1 MKFYE
6 SLIMLRNATTETQVD
21 DLEKALTKLIETTGE
36 GSLVKYD
43 RWGKLKLAHPVEHKD
58 YAYFVLAR
66 YKISKKSATVFP
78 KELNHLLQVKL
89 NATIIRFVTLVLE
102 EDVFD
107 APYKRPEAFIPSN
120 TIASPRGFG
129 SDKHSFGNKKTSVN
143 LDDEV
148 LLKEIAEAEESVDV
162 EADA

>member
-1 MKFYE
+1 
-6 SLIMLRNATTETQVD
+6 MLRNATTETQVD
-21 DLEKALTKLIETTGE
+21 DLEKALTKLIETTGG
-36 GSLVKYD
+36 GSLVKHD

-66 YKISKKSATVFP
+66 YTISKTSATVFP

-89 NATIIRFVTLVLE
+89 NSTVIRFVTLALE
-102 EDVFD
+102 EEVFN

-129 SDKHSFGNKKTSVN
+129 SDKHSFSNKKALVN
-143 LDDEV
+143 LEDDEV
-148 LLKEIAEAEESVDV
+148 LLKEIAEAEESIDTEV
-162 EADA
+162 EA